1 MLASKKR
8 GQSKSGNSGVS
19 GSGSGKQG
27 DFETKLKRLEELSGA
42 MKNGELPLEEAM
54 KNFEEGVRLA
64 RSLEKELERI
74 ERRVEILVNN
84 PQAEDEKPELEL
96 FPGLDGE

>member
-1 MLASKKR
+1 
-8 GQSKSGNSGVS
+8 
-19 GSGSGKQG
+19 
-27 DFETKLKRLEELSGA
+27 